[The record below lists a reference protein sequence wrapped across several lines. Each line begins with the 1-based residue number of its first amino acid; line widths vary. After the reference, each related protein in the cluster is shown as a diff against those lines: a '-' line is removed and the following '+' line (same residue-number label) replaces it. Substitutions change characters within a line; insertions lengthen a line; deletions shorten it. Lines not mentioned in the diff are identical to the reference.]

1 MAKKIFIA
9 VETYRNDNI
18 TNITELRGSFISRK
32 KAIEKVNIMSDIFNG
47 AKFGDKFKTRD
58 GRIAILYSVC
68 EEDDGYN
75 FIIEPSE
82 NSVETV
88 GIDFHFVDKNGH
100 WHRRDDVDTENDI
113 VEKF

>member
-1 MAKKIFIA
+1 MSNIFD
-9 VETYRNDNI
+9 E
-18 TNITELRGSFISRK
+18 
-32 KAIEKVNIMSDIFNG
+32 

-58 GRIAILYSVC
+58 GRIAIFYSVC

-82 NSVETV
+82 NSVETI

-113 VEKF
+113 VENKKIHTLQEEYHHEIKCKKSVPGRCFPRRERSCQRHRNSGF